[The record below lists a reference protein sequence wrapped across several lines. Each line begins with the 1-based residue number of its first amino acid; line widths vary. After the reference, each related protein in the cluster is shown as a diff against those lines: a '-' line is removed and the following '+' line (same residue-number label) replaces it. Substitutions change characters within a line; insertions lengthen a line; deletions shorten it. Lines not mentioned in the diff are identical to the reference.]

1 MKTLFAIVL
10 CGSILFSFGCNP
22 HRSGPADN
30 KITIGTIDNLHSQI
44 LDEDRKIW
52 VYVPESNKIFAEQK
66 YPVVYLLDG
75 EGHFYSVMGLIQ
87 QLSQV
92 NGNMVLP
99 GMIVVGIA
107 NTDRTRDLTPSHV
120 SSDPTISDTNFLKT
134 SGGGE
139 KFMSFLEKELI
150 PYIDSM
156 YPTAPYRTL
165 VGHSFG
171 GLTVINSLTNHTRLF
186 NSYIS
191 IDPSMWWDNRKLL
204 NQAKTVLAEKDF
216 SGTALYLGVANTMA
230 GDMDTFKVR
239 TDTSGTTRHIRA
251 ILELNEYLNEN
262 HQNNLKYRW
271 KFYGED
277 DHGSVPLISEYD
289 GFRFIFDFYKPDFD
303 FNRIVKPDF
312 NIDSLLDVYS
322 EVLSRN
328 FGYKTS
334 PPEPFINQLGY
345 ALMELKQYDRAHKLF
360 LRNIENYPT
369 SSNVYDSF
377 GELLLKKGDTLH
389 AIQNYEKSLKLNPQ
403 NENAR
408 VLIGKMKKKYKGRQT
423 LSQ

>member
-1 MKTLFAIVL
+1 MKTLFAFVL